1 MKYLVTLLLAAS
13 VWVANLLIG
22 SVGTVCV
29 ENGPCLIPV
38 GFGLMAPSGVL
49 MIGFALVLRDWL
61 QELAGWKWS
70 LAAVFLGGFVSY
82 LTSDPFVAL
91 ASMVAFTVAEVFDL
105 AVYTPL
111 RKKGKHWAVVASGVV
126 GAAVDSVL
134 FTIIAFGA
142 LEFALG
148 NFVAKIYA
156 SLVVA
161 VYLYWRYRASLSWN
175 PSNPKQ

>member
-1 MKYLVTLLLAAS
+1 MKYILTLLLAAT
-13 VWVANLLIG
+13 VWAANLLIAN
-22 SVGTVCV
+22 VGTVCV

-49 MIGFALVLRDWL
+49 MIGAALVIRDYL
-61 QELAGWKWS
+61 QDYAGWKWS
-70 LAAVFLGGFVSY
+70 LGAVFLGGFVSY

-91 ASMVAFTVAEVFDL
+91 ASMVAFTTAEIFDL

-111 RKKGKHWAVVASGVV
+111 REKGKHWAVAASGVV

-134 FTIIAFGA
+134 FTLIAFGA

-148 NFVAKIYA
+148 NFVAKVYA
-156 SLVVA
+156 SIAVA
-161 VYLYWRYRASLSWN
+161 IYLYWRYRATLPRN
-175 PSNPKQ
+175 PVNT